1 MRHLNFITDIQRI
14 PVENLPFDALLGNK
28 TFSLPDNLDWE
39 KVTFK
44 RPAKLEI
51 TEKVDDKVRTY
62 THKRTY
68 STCEED
74 IDTDTIYA
82 YLVTD
87 IDGRKRLLGIPSRPY
102 PIATVSE
109 VHPDSYGT
117 STLNE
122 VAVSW
127 TATRKAPLI
136 Q

>member
-1 MRHLNFITDIQRI
+1 MRHLNFISDIQRI
-14 PVENLPFDALLGNK
+14 PVEKLPFIVMLVDKN
-28 TFSLPDNLDWE
+28 FSLSDDLDWE
-39 KVTFK
+39 NVTFK

-62 THKRTY
+62 THKLTY

-109 VHPDSYGT
+109 VHPDSYDT

-127 TATRKAPLI
+127 TSTRKAPLI

>member
-51 TEKVDDKVRTY
+51 TEKVDDKVHTY
-62 THKRTY
+62 THKLTY

-87 IDGRKRLLGIPSRPY
+87 MLEERRSVMQAWADAILPQEELCQFGNRFNQNEG
-102 PIATVSE
+102 TV
-109 VHPDSYGT
+109 V
-117 STLNE
+117 
-122 VAVSW
+122 
-127 TATRKAPLI
+127 
-136 Q
+136 

>member
-1 MRHLNFITDIQRI
+1 MRHLNFITDIKRI
-14 PVENLPFDALLGNK
+14 PVEKLPFDALLGNK
-28 TFSLPDNLDWE
+28 TFSLPDNIDWE

-51 TEKVDDKVRTY
+51 IEKVDDKVRTY
-62 THKRTY
+62 THKLTY

-102 PIATVSE
+102 PIAT
-109 VHPDSYGT
+109 D
-117 STLNE
+117 
-122 VAVSW
+122 
-127 TATRKAPLI
+127 RKSVV
-136 Q
+136 

>member
-1 MRHLNFITDIQRI
+1 MLVDKN
-14 PVENLPFDALLGNK
+14 
-28 TFSLPDNLDWE
+28 FSLSDDLDWE

-62 THKRTY
+62 THKLTY

-127 TATRKAPLI
+127 TSTRKAPLI

>member
-1 MRHLNFITDIQRI
+1 MRHLNFISDIQRI
-14 PVENLPFDALLGNK
+14 PVEKLPFIVMLVDKN
-28 TFSLPDNLDWE
+28 FSLSDDLDWE
-39 KVTFK
+39 EVTFK

-51 TEKVDDKVRTY
+51 TEKVDDKVRIY
-62 THKRTY
+62 THKLTY

-102 PIATVSE
+102 PIVTVSE

>member
-1 MRHLNFITDIQRI
+1 MLVDKN
-14 PVENLPFDALLGNK
+14 
-28 TFSLPDNLDWE
+28 FSLSDDLDWE

-62 THKRTY
+62 THKLTY

-87 IDGRKRLLGIPSRPY
+87 IEGRKRLLGIPSRPY

>member
-1 MRHLNFITDIQRI
+1 MRHLNFISDIQRI
-14 PVENLPFDALLGNK
+14 PVEKLPFIVMLVDKN
-28 TFSLPDNLDWE
+28 FSLSDDLDWE

-62 THKRTY
+62 THKLTY
-68 STCEED
+68 GTCEED

-102 PIATVSE
+102 PIVTVSE
-109 VHPDSYGT
+109 VHPDSYST

-122 VAVSW
+122 VSVSW
-127 TATRKAPLI
+127 TATRRAPLV

>member
-1 MRHLNFITDIQRI
+1 MRHLNFISDIQRI
-14 PVENLPFDALLGNK
+14 PVEKLPFIVMLVDKN
-28 TFSLPDNLDWE
+28 FSLSDDLDWE
-39 KVTFK
+39 NVTFK

-62 THKRTY
+62 THKLTY
-68 STCEED
+68 STCEDD
-74 IDTDTIYA
+74 IETDTIYA

-127 TATRKAPLI
+127 TSTRKAPLI

>member
-1 MRHLNFITDIQRI
+1 MRHLNFISDIQRI
-14 PVENLPFDALLGNK
+14 PVEKLPFIVMLVDKN
-28 TFSLPDNLDWE
+28 FSLSDDLDWE
-39 KVTFK
+39 NVTFK

-62 THKRTY
+62 THKLTY

-74 IDTDTIYA
+74 IETDTIYA

-127 TATRKAPLI
+127 TSTRKAPLI